1 MVLLYTLAIR
11 LYGWGIFVASFFSEK
26 AKLWIEGRKNWEADL
41 SAFNE
46 RFPFQDGHQRIWV
59 HCASLGEFE
68 QGRPLIEFIK
78 SNAPNT
84 IIILTFFS
92 PSGYEIRKKYPH
104 ADGIFYLPLDSRS
117 NAKRFLQLVKP
128 DKVIFVKYEFWYHYL
143 NALQQAKIPTI
154 IISAIFRTEQ
164 IFFKTYGGFF
174 RKILR
179 SFDHLF
185 VQDQSSIELLA
196 SININNTTKAG
207 DTRIDRV
214 AQIPKEGKH
223 FVKVAEF
230 VGKAPCLVVGSS
242 WSPDE
247 AILKEAL
254 PTLPENWKV
263 ILAPHDISE
272 AHIAAIEKRWAGEVQ
287 RYSSLDDKS
296 IDDAAIRILIIDNI
310 GMLQSLYRYG
320 RIAYIGGGFGAG
332 IHNTLEPITFGLP
345 VIFGPK
351 FQKFEEAKQLLQQG
365 GGFTISSAA
374 DLKDTLRLL
383 LEPETYEV
391 ASERALD
398 YIHKNQGGTVK
409 IAQYLGLKS

>member
-11 LYGWGIFVASFFSEK
+11 LYGWGIFVAGFFSDK
-26 AKLWIEGRKNWEADL
+26 AQLWVEGRKNWEANL
-41 SAFNE
+41 SNFNDK
-46 RFPFQDGHQRIWV
+46 FPLQEGRQRIWV

-78 SNAPNT
+78 SKEPNVL
-84 IIILTFFS
+84 IILTFFS
-92 PSGYEIRKKYPH
+92 PSGYEIRKNYPH
-104 ADGIFYLPLDSRS
+104 ADGIFYLPIDSKS
-117 NAKRFLQLVKP
+117 NARRFLELVNPNKA
-128 DKVIFVKYEFWYHYL
+128 IFVKYEFWFHYL
-143 NALQQAKIPTI
+143 NALQQAEIPTI
-154 IISAIFRTEQ
+154 IISAIFRSEQ
-164 IFFKTYGGFF
+164 IFFKPYGGFF

-185 VQDQSSIELLA
+185 VQDQSSIDLLA

-214 AQIPKEGKH
+214 AQIPQEGKH
-223 FVKVAEF
+223 FAKVARF
-230 VGKAPCLVVGSS
+230 VGESPCLVVGSS
-242 WSPDE
+242 WGPDE

-254 PTLPENWKV
+254 PTLPDNWKV
-263 ILAPHDISE
+263 ILAPHDIS
-272 AHIAAIEKRWAGEVQ
+272 AGHIAGIEKLWAGELQ
-287 RYSSLDDKS
+287 KYSQM
-296 IDDAAIRILIIDNI
+296 DAESMPANTRILVIDNI

-320 RIAYIGGGFGAG
+320 KIAYIGGGFGAG

-374 DLKDTLRLL
+374 DLKDTLQLL
-383 LEPETYEV
+383 LEPETYQA

-398 YIHKNQGGTVK
+398 FIQKNQGGTLK